1 MREEIKAL
9 ALQAAIAEVESVS
22 ARDQKHY
29 GEGEMTTRDDGP
41 EPVGEVRAGV
51 HWNQGPPPDG
61 AKLYCIYLEPP
72 QPKKAEPQGGEIV
85 GWVEEDALPLTG
97 RTTLH
102 SEPNASRVALVRH
115 PLQGEETP

>member
-1 MREEIKAL
+1 
-9 ALQAAIAEVESVS
+9 
-22 ARDQKHY
+22 
-29 GEGEMTTRDDGP
+29 MTTRDDGP
-41 EPVGEVRAGV
+41 EPVGWAWWTKEDHRLRFTNIEHDPRTTTNLPLQVR
-51 HWNQGPPPDG
+51 H
-61 AKLYCIYLEPP
+61 IYLEPP

-102 SEPNASRVALVRH
+102 SEPNASRIALVRQ